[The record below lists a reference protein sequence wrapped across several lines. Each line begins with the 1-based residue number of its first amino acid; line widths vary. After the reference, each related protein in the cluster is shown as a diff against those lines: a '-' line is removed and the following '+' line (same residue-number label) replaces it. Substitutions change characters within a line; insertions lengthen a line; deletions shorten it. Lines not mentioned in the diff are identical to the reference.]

1 MSRTDKDMPRWVT
14 AEWYEPRHYRCRHS
28 RWPVGRRVCDLPA
41 EPVVNRGAKRRCHWA
56 PVWEWRFGPPPRWF
70 VTLNYIGPTRCR
82 VRDDCRKAR
91 AEHRATGEVDVI
103 PPTTQH
109 RHQAYWDW
117 W

>member
-14 AEWYEPRHYRCRHS
+14 AEWYEPRHYRCPNS
-28 RWPVGRRVCDLPA
+28 TWPVARRDCDLPA
-41 EPVVNRGAKRRCHWA
+41 RPVVNRGDKRTCHWA
-56 PVWEWRFGPPPRWF
+56 PAWEWRLGPPPRWF
-70 VTLNYIGPTRCR
+70 VTLNFIGPTRRR
-82 VRDDCRKAR
+82 VRDDCRRAR

-109 RHQAYWDW
+109 RHQAHWDW